1 MFWLTR
7 LQAWKSYGLTTESQT
22 LGAGWGQG
30 WGGVLEPLPQGS
42 LQPSAEQW
50 KGKLNRTDFHT
61 LGGFSVEAGTA
72 PSQLQG
78 ATSAPAKGH
87 LHWPAFSIK
96 PHYDPPGSAETLQ
109 GDSDDLFLHLW
120 FLCGKLS
127 PSKCCLSQQTLAPF
141 GLALVCLSLPSTWA
155 PGLWLTG

>member
-1 MFWLTR
+1 MEDGRT
-7 LQAWKSYGLTTESQT
+7 GESQS
-22 LGAGWGQG
+22 LPKAFLFQE
-30 WGGVLEPLPQGS
+30 VLPCFLY
-42 LQPSAEQW
+42 
-50 KGKLNRTDFHT
+50 N
-61 LGGFSVEAGTA
+61 SVFVSIME
-72 PSQLQG
+72 
-78 ATSAPAKGH
+78 H